1 MTFNEKTIESK
12 YVYKGGIFN
21 VKQHIV
27 ETVNGKTS
35 IRDIIEHRGGVSIA
49 AVTDE
54 KKIILIRQFRKAAED
69 VLWEIP
75 AGKIEA
81 DETDNLLS
89 TAIRELK
96 EETGYTA
103 DEFEYIGGYFASCGY
118 DNEKIHLF
126 ICHALSKGQTDFDD
140 TESID
145 TFEIDLSE
153 ALAMIDRKEIVDG
166 KTVIGILTAAR
177 KYGVS

>member
-21 VKQHIV
+21 VNQHIV
-27 ETVNGKTS
+27 ETVNGKNS

-49 AVTDE
+49 AVTDD

-75 AGKIEA
+75 AGKIEENEA
-81 DETDNLLS
+81 DNLLA
-89 TAIRELK
+89 TAKRELE
-96 EETGYTA
+96 EETGYKA
-103 DEFEYIGGYFASCGY
+103 DNYEYIGGYYASCGY

-126 ICHALSKGQTDFDD
+126 ICHIVSKGKTHFDD

-145 TFEIDLSE
+145 TYEIGLEE
-153 ALAMIDRKEIVDG
+153 ALNMIDRKEIVDG

-177 KYGVS
+177 KYGVK